1 MPAKHLVSEVYL
13 KIRSAHIIPSVIIAG
28 MSELSPPNVN
38 LKKLYEE
45 ETSPEEPILII
56 ISTGADPSQDL
67 EELAKEIVGS
77 DKYFQVAMGQGQAEI
92 AMKLLNECSANG
104 SWLCLKNL
112 HLVTSWLGTL
122 EKVNIAILKIF
133 FCD

>member
-1 MPAKHLVSEVYL
+1 
-13 KIRSAHIIPSVIIAG
+13 

-45 ETSPEEPILII
+45 ETSAEEPILII

-122 EKVNIAILKIF
+122 EKVD
-133 FCD
+133 FCYKL